1 MIAII
6 LFSTMYLFAAM
17 AYVYRNKII
26 DGLEATAQV
35 DDVRALAHW
44 EGMII
49 ESKTAQ
55 EKMVYMRLADEVK
68 AKLIREAKASIAN
81 STATGAAFTHA
92 RPPAT
97 KKPADTEAPAAN
109 VVLLADRKR
118 NVN

>member
-1 MIAII
+1 
-6 LFSTMYLFAAM
+6 MYAFASM

-44 EGMII
+44 ESMII

-68 AKLIREAKASIAN
+68 AKLISDAKISIAA
-81 STATGAAFTHA
+81 SDRKEAVFTHA

-97 KKPADTEAPAAN
+97 AKPADTEAPAAN
-109 VVLLADRKR
+109 VVLLSDRKR